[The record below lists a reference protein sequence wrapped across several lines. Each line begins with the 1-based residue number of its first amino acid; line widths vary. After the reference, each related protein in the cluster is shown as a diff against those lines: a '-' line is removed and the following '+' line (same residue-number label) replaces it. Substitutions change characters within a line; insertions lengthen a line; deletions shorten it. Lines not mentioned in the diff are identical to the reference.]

1 MALEVTE
8 HSADRADPSR
18 TARWTDGYAVATPAP
33 ERMRAMHWARQ
44 AVEAAGVRSQSTSS
58 DAFATWTAAVEA
70 VWWVAALDDLLDKV
84 VGKEEYRPARDAD
97 DCGQV
102 VLGLRWLR
110 HLHIH
115 EIAVTG
121 TGGPKEPFFPPPGAN
136 YVVYISPSNR
146 WLPSDELTQR
156 SNGAKLQ
163 PGGRGSV
170 AQRQRAC
177 YDAVVAGLPLSMA
190 TDRAGVWHDRV
201 VSACGFPPYVAPE
214 DTTVL

>member
-8 HSADRADPSR
+8 HSADLAYPSR
-18 TARWTDGYAVATPAP
+18 TARWTGGYAVATPAP
-33 ERMRAMHWARQ
+33 GRMRAMRWARQ
-44 AVEAAGVRSQSTSS
+44 AVEAAGSRSQSTSS

-121 TGGPKEPFFPPPGAN
+121 TGGPKKPFFPPPGAN

-146 WLPSDELTQR
+146 WLPSDQLTPR
-156 SNGAKLQ
+156 KSDPNL
-163 PGGRGSV
+163 PLRD
-170 AQRQRAC
+170 C
-177 YDAVVAGLPLSMA
+177 YDAAVAGLPLSMA
-190 TDRAGVWHDRV
+190 TDRAVVWHDRV
-201 VSACGFPPYVAPE
+201 VSACGFPSYAAPE

>member
-1 MALEVTE
+1 MALEVIE
-8 HSADRADPSR
+8 HSADSDYPSR
-18 TARWTDGYAVATPAP
+18 TARWTDGYAVATPAHGP
-33 ERMRAMHWARQ
+33 MRAMHWARQ
-44 AVEAAGVRSQSTSS
+44 AVTAAGVRSEATSS

-84 VGKEEYRPARDAD
+84 VGKKEYRPARAAD

-121 TGGPKEPFFPPPGAN
+121 TGGPKKPFFPPPRAS

-146 WLPSDELTQR
+146 WLPSAELKPR
-156 SNGAKLQ
+156 ESDPNLSL
-163 PGGRGSV
+163 RDS
-170 AQRQRAC
+170 

-190 TDRAGVWHDRV
+190 TDRAVVWHDRV
-201 VSACGFPPYVAPE
+201 VSACGFPPYLEPE
-214 DTTVL
+214 DPTVL